1 MQTVS
6 ALNNM
11 NESEYSGQVV
21 GRYET
26 NLAFQV
32 GGRIIDRYI
41 EAGSI
46 VQAGDVLM
54 RIDSRDLQQSLN
66 NSAAQLDS
74 AASQLKL
81 AEVNWN
87 RYRLLFEQDAVSE
100 STYDQYRNSYEA
112 ALAQFRQAQAQ
123 YEQSGNSLG
132 YTELTALN
140 DGVVSQVNVESG
152 QVVSAGQTAVVL
164 VSDNER
170 EVEINV
176 PENRLDLLRSDI
188 NITVTFW
195 ALPEQPPVRAVVRE
209 ISPVADSITR
219 TYKVRLT
226 LVDVSANIKLG
237 MTAKV
242 NINAATAQRAITIP
256 LTAVYQTGDLPQVW
270 IIREGKA
277 HLQAVVI
284 SGWGDNAVQVTDGL
298 ADGDVLITAGVHK
311 ISEGQQVEPLD
322 GAIK

>member
-54 RIDSRDLQQSLN
+54 KIDSRDLQQSLN

-81 AEVNWN
+81 AEANWN
-87 RYRLLFEQDAVSE
+87 RYRQLFEQDAVSE

-140 DGVVSQVNVESG
+140 DGVVSQVNVEAG

-195 ALPEQPPVRAVVRE
+195 ALPEQAPVRAVVRE

-242 NINAATAQRAITIP
+242 KIDAATAKEAITIP
-256 LTAVYQTGDLPQVW
+256 LTAVYQNGDLPQVW
-270 IIREGKA
+270 LIRDGQA
-277 HLQAVVI
+277 HLQPVVI
-284 SGWGDNAVQVTDGL
+284 SGWGDNAVLVTDGL
-298 ADGDVLITAGVHK
+298 ADGDMLITAGVHK

-322 GAIK
+322 GAAK